1 MKIKWDCMRQHEE
14 KYLNEVSKK
23 KKRGCMENYYTTKF
37 VAVIITSSHFYF
49 KNKLKIKIFVLFLHE
64 E

>member
-23 KKRGCMENYYTTKF
+23 KKEDVWRTTTTKF

-49 KNKLKIKIFVLFLHE
+49 KNKLKIKIFVLFLHDE
-64 E
+64 